1 VPAIGE
7 FLCPECGGTANIC
20 YTTVKPGSVNILPG
34 PAALAGADSS
44 QRRRPG
50 HTNVMVEL
58 VCMGPAD
65 PDTPDDD
72 PRWEHAGQTVADIL
86 ATGYTPIGLN

>member
-1 VPAIGE
+1 MPAIGE

-20 YTTVKPGSVNILPG
+20 YTTVKPETVNILPG

-44 QRRRPG
+44 HLRPG
-50 HTNVMVEL
+50 RTKVMVEL
-58 VCMGPAD
+58 VCLGPAD
-65 PDTPDDD
+65 QDTPDDD
-72 PRWEHAGQTVADIL
+72 PRWEHAGQTVTDIL